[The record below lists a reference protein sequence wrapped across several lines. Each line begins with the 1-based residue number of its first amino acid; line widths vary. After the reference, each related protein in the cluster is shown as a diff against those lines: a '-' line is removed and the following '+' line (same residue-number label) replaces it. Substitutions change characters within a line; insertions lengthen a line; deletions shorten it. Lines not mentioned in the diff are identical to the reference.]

1 MAQIVTRK
9 VLKAVK
15 KHSCDFCTL
24 PISPGEMYNRD
35 FLRGDDGVGTWKSHV
50 DCYKLANKL
59 DFFKD
64 RVDGL
69 DSDGFES
76 SVDEYYYYA
85 ISYSHVPV
93 VKQFFTTRISNRI
106 ANWYPSF
113 DHKLKYLINK
123 YLVED
128 KPKPHLC
135 EIDLLEHLKQ

>member
-15 KHSCDFCTL
+15 KHSCDFCTM
-24 PISPGEMYNRD
+24 PIIPGEMYNRD
-35 FLRGDDGVGTWKSHV
+35 FLRDTWSVGTWKSHV
-50 DCYKLANKL
+50 DCDKLANKL

-135 EIDLLEHLKQ
+135 GIDSLEH

>member
-1 MAQIVTRK
+1 MGQIVTRK

-15 KHSCDFCTL
+15 KHSCYFCTL

-35 FLRGDDGVGTWKSHV
+35 FLRGEDGVGTWKSHINC
-50 DCYKLANKL
+50 DALANKL
-59 DFFKD
+59 DWFRD
-64 RVDGL
+64 DGL

-85 ISYSHVPV
+85 ISYSHIPV

-123 YLVED
+123 YLIED
-128 KPKPHLC
+128 NPKPHLC
-135 EIDLLEHLKQ
+135 ELDPFKF

>member
-1 MAQIVTRK
+1 MGQIVTRK

-123 YLVED
+123 YLVKD
-128 KPKPHLC
+128 IK
-135 EIDLLEHLKQ
+135 